1 MESRKQIRKTLQ
13 RQKRSQ
19 LLRRGAATTTA
30 LVSTVNLLPVGVLA
44 DVEQPEAGVQIVEQP
59 ESGIQIVEQPQD
71 GVQVVEQAPDSE
83 TVETQP
89 ETGESSP
96 ESSPEVQ
103 EDNQSA
109 ETSDSSQET
118 PTNDSSS
125 DDASQD
131 TGTTT
136 STEESVSATPD
147 DSETSSDVP
156 LLSEAERV
164 ALETKIMP
172 NVDRVNTRSNVQ
184 QRFIQQVGPLA
195 QQVASVND
203 LYASVMIA
211 QAILESGW
219 GQSTLTTQANNMF
232 GIKGSYNGQFV
243 EMRTLEDDGKGNLYE
258 IVAKFRKYPSLKE
271 SFEDNAHVLKTTSFV
286 SGVYFYSGAW
296 KSNTS
301 SYRDATQWLQG
312 RYATD
317 TTYASKLNNL
327 ITTYNLTQFDSATG
341 GGSGTGTGNT
351 GNTNNNS
358 SEQTINK
365 QFKTTAALNIRSD
378 ASTSASV
385 VGSLANN
392 ATFKAV
398 AQKQGTSVNGNR
410 TWYRVEGKGWV
421 SGAYVTETGS
431 TNNSNNSSNNSSEQ
445 TINKQFKTTAALNI
459 RSDASTSASI
469 VGSLANNAT
478 FKAVAQKQGTSV
490 NGNRTWYRVEGKGW
504 VSGAYVTETSTTNNN
519 NSSNSSEQTINKQYK
534 TTATLNIRSDASTSA
549 SIVGSLANNATFKA
563 VAQKQG
569 TSVNGN
575 RTWYRV
581 EGKGWVSGA
590 YVKEV
595 STTTSNSKTH
605 TVKSGDTLWGISQSY
620 GVSINQLMQW
630 NNISSSLIFVGQ
642 RLIVSK

>member
-1 MESRKQIRKTLQ
+1 MKSRKQIRKEMQ
-13 RQKRSQ
+13 RQKRSS
-19 LLRRGAATTTA
+19 LYRKSAATTTA
-30 LVSTVNLLPVGVLA
+30 LVSTMNLLPVGVLA
-44 DVEQPEAGVQIVEQP
+44 ASVD
-59 ESGIQIVEQPQD
+59 ESND
-71 GVQVVEQAPDSE
+71 TTVQVVDQPTVATTSTIDS
-83 TVETQP
+83 
-89 ETGESSP
+89 S
-96 ESSPEVQ
+96 
-103 EDNQSA
+103 DSA
-109 ETSDSSQET
+109 ESQEESQKIESPAAESDSSIKDKTSE
-118 PTNDSSS
+118 SES
-125 DDASQD
+125 
-131 TGTTT
+131 TTT
-136 STEESVSATPD
+136 PSTE
-147 DSETSSDVP
+147 DSTTSSISGETNAPEASDLP
-156 LLSEAERV
+156 MLTEAERI

-172 NVDRVNTRSNVQ
+172 NVDRMMARSNTQ
-184 QRFIQQVGPLA
+184 QAFIQQVGPMA

-232 GIKGSYNGQFV
+232 GIKGSYNGQYV
-243 EMRTLEDDGKGNLYE
+243 EMRTMEDDGKGNLYE

-271 SFEDNAHVLKTTSFV
+271 SFEDNAHVLKTTSF
-286 SGVYFYSGAW
+286 SAGVYFYSGAW

-327 ITTYNLTQFDSATG
+327 IETYNLTQFDSATG
-341 GGSGTGTGNT
+341 GGSGNGNT
-351 GNTNNNS
+351 SNNA
-358 SEQTINK
+358 EQSINK

-392 ATFKAV
+392 TTFKAV
-398 AQKQGTSVNGNR
+398 AQKQGTSVNGNS

-421 SGAYVTETGS
+421 SAAYVTEVGS
-431 TNNSNNSSNNSSEQ
+431 NNNSNNSNNSEQ

-459 RSDASTSASI
+459 RSDASISANVVGSLANNTTFKAVAQKQGTSVNGNSTWYRVEGKGWVSGAYVKEVGSNNNSNNSNNSEQTINKQFKTTAVLNIRSNASTTASV

-490 NGNRTWYRVEGKGW
+490 NGN
-504 VSGAYVTETSTTNNN
+504 S
-519 NSSNSSEQTINKQYK
+519 
-534 TTATLNIRSDASTSA
+534 
-549 SIVGSLANNATFKA
+549 
-563 VAQKQG
+563 
-569 TSVNGN
+569 
-575 RTWYRV
+575 TWYRV

-595 STTTSNSKTH
+595 SSASSTKTY
-605 TVKSGDTLWGISQSY
+605 TVKSGDTLWGISQKY

-630 NNISSSLIFVGQ
+630 NNISGSLIFVGQ